1 MKTKE
6 FLPGLSIAILIS
18 LLAWFLGNLFP
29 IIGGPVLG
37 LFIGLLLGIILR
49 DSQKLKAGM
58 QFTSKKV
65 LQYAVILLGFGLNL
79 SQVFQV
85 GLTSLPIILAT
96 IATALVTAYFI
107 QKLFKLDS
115 EIATLVGVGSSIC
128 GGSAIAAT
136 APVIKAKDESIATA
150 ISVIFFFNILAALL
164 FPHLG
169 SWLGL
174 SNQGF
179 AIFAGT
185 AVNDTSSVTAT
196 ASSWDS
202 LHGTSI
208 LEQATI
214 VKLTRTLALAIIP
227 ITLGLS
233 VWQSRKDNTKEAFSL
248 TKAVPNFI
256 LWFLLAS
263 LITTVSMSLGV
274 TPAVFSPLTDLSKF
288 MILMAMAA
296 IGFQTNLNQLITK
309 GSSALLVGGVCWLLI
324 SLASLLMQKIL
335 GLW

>member
-1 MKTKE
+1 MKIKE
-6 FLPGLSIAILIS
+6 FLPGISISILIS
-18 LLAWFLGNLFP
+18 LIAWYLGNLFP
-29 IIGGPVLG
+29 IIGGPVIG
-37 LFIGLLLGIILR
+37 LFIGLLLANLLINQERFII
-49 DSQKLKAGM
+49 GM

-65 LQYAVILLGFGLNL
+65 LQYAVVLLGFGLNL
-79 SQVFQV
+79 SQVFNV
-85 GLTSLPIILAT
+85 GLTSLPIILTT
-96 IATALVTAYFI
+96 IATALITAYVI
-107 QKLFKLDS
+107 HKLFKLDS
-115 EIATLVGVGSSIC
+115 EIVTLVGVGSSIC

-214 VKLTRTLALAIIP
+214 VKLTRTLAIIP

-233 VWQSRKDNTKEAFSL
+233 IWQSKKDNTKERFSL
-248 TKAVPNFI
+248 IKAIPNFI

-263 LITTVSMSLGV
+263 LITTVAMSMGV
-274 TPAVFSPLTDLSKF
+274 PAAIFAPLKDLSKF
-288 MILMAMAA
+288 MIIMAMTA
-296 IGFQTNLNQLITK
+296 IGYQTNLKKLITK
-309 GSSALLVGGVCWLLI
+309 GGSALLVGGLCWLLI
-324 SLASLLMQKIL
+324 SVVSLLMQKLL
-335 GLW
+335 GFW

>member
-1 MKTKE
+1 MKIKS
-6 FLPGLSIAILIS
+6 FLPGISIAILIS
-18 LLAWFLGNLFP
+18 LVAWYLGILFP
-29 IIGGPVLG
+29 IIGGPVIG
-37 LFIGLLLGIILR
+37 LFIGLLFGSLIT
-49 DSQKLKAGM
+49 DSEKLKTGI

-79 SQVFQV
+79 SQVFKV
-85 GLTSLPIILAT
+85 GLTSLPIILVT

-107 QKLFKLDS
+107 QKLFKFDS
-115 EIATLVGVGSSIC
+115 EITTSIC

-150 ISVIFFFNILAALL
+150 ISVIFFFNILAALF

-174 SNQGF
+174 SNEGF

-214 VKLTRTLALAIIP
+214 VKLTRTLAIIP

-233 VWQSRKDNTKEAFSL
+233 IWQSKKEDKKESFSL
-248 TKAVPNFI
+248 IKAVPNFI
-256 LWFLLAS
+256 IWFLVAS
-263 LITTVSMSLGV
+263 LITTVTTSLGASA
-274 TPAVFSPLTDLSKF
+274 TVFAPLKNLSKF
-288 MILMAMAA
+288 MIIMAMTA
-296 IGFQTNLNQLITK
+296 IGYQTNLKKLITK
-309 GSSALLVGGVCWLLI
+309 GGSALLVGGLCWVLI
-324 SLASLLMQKIL
+324 SLASLLMQKVL

>member
-1 MKTKE
+1 MKIKE

-49 DSQKLKAGM
+49 DSQKLKTGM

-65 LQYAVILLGFGLNL
+65 LQYAVVLLGFGLNL
-79 SQVFQV
+79 SQVFKV
-85 GLTSLPIILAT
+85 GVTSLPIILVT
-96 IATALVTAYFI
+96 ITTALLTAYVVHRV
-107 QKLFKLDS
+107 FKLDS

-174 SNQGF
+174 SKQGF
-179 AIFAGT
+179 AIFTGT

-214 VKLTRTLALAIIP
+214 VKLTRTLAIIP

-248 TKAVPNFI
+248 AKAVPNFI

-263 LITTVSMSLGV
+263 LITTVSM
-274 TPAVFSPLTDLSKF
+274 
-288 MILMAMAA
+288 
-296 IGFQTNLNQLITK
+296 
-309 GSSALLVGGVCWLLI
+309 
-324 SLASLLMQKIL
+324 
-335 GLW
+335 

>member
-1 MKTKE
+1 MKIKE
-6 FLPGLSIAILIS
+6 FSPGLSIAILIS

-49 DSQKLKAGM
+49 DSQKLKTGM

-65 LQYAVILLGFGLNL
+65 LQYAVVLLGFGLNL
-79 SQVFQV
+79 SQVFKV
-85 GLTSLPIILAT
+85 GVTSLPIILVT
-96 IATALVTAYFI
+96 ITTALLTAYVVHRV
-107 QKLFKLDS
+107 FKLDS

-136 APVIKAKDESIATA
+136 
-150 ISVIFFFNILAALL
+150 AALL

-214 VKLTRTLALAIIP
+214 VKLTRTLAIIP

-233 VWQSRKDNTKEAFSL
+233 VWQSRKNNTKEAFSL

-274 TPAVFSPLTDLSKF
+274 TPAVFSPLKDLSKF
-288 MILMAMAA
+288 MIIMAMTA
-296 IGFQTNLNQLITK
+296 IGFQTNLKKLITK
-309 GSSALLVGGVCWLLI
+309 GGSALLVGGVCWLLI
-324 SLASLLMQKIL
+324 SLASLLMQKVL